1 MRKKVIIANWK
12 MNKTRDEALDFI
24 YMVNDKM
31 PDQNKVSTVVC
42 AQAILL
48 RCLVKRQGDNLR
60 IGAENMFYK
69 DEGAYTGEISPVVLK
84 STGVEYV
91 ILGHSERRNL
101 FMESDE
107 MINLKVKA
115 AINHG
120 LKPILCVGET
130 LEQIDDADKV
140 IDDQLRKCLDG
151 VSDISSIIIGYEPVW
166 AIGTGK
172 SADAKIAEDR
182 ISKIRKILN
191 DMYGAVSNE
200 VSIVYG
206 GSVSPN
212 NIRSFLN
219 EPNIDGALIGNS
231 ALDPNKYVEMVLAA
245 IE

>member
-84 STGVEYV
+84 NTGVEYV